1 MHIYNEIKNGNIS
14 IEKIEESQKQFKSKL
29 NEITTGNPKHKSK
42 DQLDTIKN
50 IKNVY
55 NSRYKIFKLH
65 NDYAKIM
72 SKAMYQTKQGTGLEI
87 LTPKQML
94 QGLPIFLH
102 K

>member
-14 IEKIEESQKQFKSKL
+14 IEKIEESQKQFSSKL
-29 NEITTGNPKHKSK
+29 NEITTGNPKYKSK
-42 DQLDTIKN
+42 DQLDTIKD

-55 NSRYKIFKLH
+55 NSRYKIIKLH

-72 SKAMYQTKQGTGLEI
+72 SKAMYKKKQGTGLEI

-94 QGLPIFLH
+94 QGLPLFLH